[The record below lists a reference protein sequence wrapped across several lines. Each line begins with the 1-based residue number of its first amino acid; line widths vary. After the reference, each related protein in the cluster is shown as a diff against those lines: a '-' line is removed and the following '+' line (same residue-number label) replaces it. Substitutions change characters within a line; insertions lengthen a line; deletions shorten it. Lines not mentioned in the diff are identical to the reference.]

1 MRNAFPLRRYGMMQT
16 SNTGSPARGVTIDPE
31 SAATREALRV
41 RFLAVD
47 TSNVADVLDK
57 LGYPNQGLSAE
68 FSPYP
73 STAGRLAGW
82 AYTILG
88 QMMSYTQTGDPEKMR
103 ACQGIS
109 PGEVAVWAGDG
120 EGVCYFGELIAT
132 GMKERGCV
140 GALVDGGVRDVRW
153 IGRLGFP
160 VYARYR
166 TPIQSIGR
174 WKVSVAQV
182 PVPIRGATTQEVS
195 VSPGDFI
202 LADED
207 GAVVIPAAL
216 VPHVLEEAEKLT
228 RTEVAIRS
236 DLSAGLTLAE
246 ALRKYG
252 HV

>member
-1 MRNAFPLRRYGMMQT
+1 MQT
-16 SNTGSPARGVTIDPE
+16 SDDDF
-31 SAATREALRV
+31 ATREALRV
-41 RFLAVD
+41 RFLSVD

-57 LGYPNQGLSAE
+57 LGHPNQGLAAD
-68 FSPYP
+68 FLPYP

-82 AYTILG
+82 AYTIRG
-88 QMMSYTQTGDPEKMR
+88 RMMPYGESGDPEKMR
-103 ACQGIS
+103 ACHGVS
-109 PGEVAVWAGDG
+109 PGEVTVWAGDG

-153 IGRLGFP
+153 IGQLGFP

-174 WKVSVAQV
+174 WKVDASQV
-182 PVPIRGATTQEVS
+182 PVAVRGATVRQVTIA
-195 VSPGDFI
+195 PGDFI

-207 GAVVIPAAL
+207 GALVVPASL
-216 VPHVLEEAEKLT
+216 VAQVLDDAEKLT

-236 DLSAGLTLAE
+236 ELAAGLTLAE